1 MARSSTPVPKPS
13 PLLALVALG
22 LVYRLH
28 PDWLAVDLQEA
39 SRQHGQSS
47 ERVCRLVTRAIAGFE
62 AVLATLTRR
71 GRPPRE
77 RDADKTQVELVL
89 GRALLAVT
97 TAIVAQTSLRGHA
110 LRELIVGAWQR
121 LAKERGMTQARFCA
135 ALSLPTRTLRS
146 WLKSLPSGGKLSP
159 LFRTPEPPKPPP
171 PPRKRPPRRGRFAF
185 EMMLPETQIGADTTE
200 VSAFGVSLKLVAAQD
215 IGGRDERLFDAVLVD
230 DHESAEHV
238 AHVLTQ
244 ALGGRAGAQAITD
257 QGSPYMAEQTRAA
270 LLALEVEHAAQRE
283 GDPLGKSTVERA
295 FRTVK
300 SIARPLLG
308 LTDRIAASVPAL
320 RDASLAKGIASILIT
335 ALLRA
340 YQHGARAARAAQ
352 TARSRVDPETLSRL
366 AQQSRERAHAVERSR
381 RLLLA
386 HIHEIYQ
393 INSSVRSF
401 VNSLY
406 RYPLD
411 VLREAERAF
420 RDQVHRDD
428 IRDRSS
434 YFAAL
439 VRRFHNLWRTE
450 QTRASRAR
458 AHEEQA
464 SRQRAHDDA
473 IRAIWHQDPAAWLRD
488 ALELL
493 SLQWLPEQGSLLFD
507 GAGLGLGWVRAALR
521 RLADLFGSAAAT
533 DIASGVLHGF
543 LAAHAQLGHQGKSA
557 IEALVRRHL
566 PPPTSTLTPTPD
578 LAVHQTPVMFRN
590 TGQNQRPPP
599 SARLQN

>member
-1 MARSSTPVPKPS
+1 MARSSTPVLKPS

-28 PDWLAVDLQEA
+28 PDWLAVNLQQA
-39 SRQHGQSS
+39 SRQHGESP

-62 AVLATLTRR
+62 AVLVALTRR
-71 GRPPRE
+71 GRPPRQRE
-77 RDADKTQVELVL
+77 ADQMQTELVL
-89 GRALLAVT
+89 GRALLTVT
-97 TAIVAQTSLRGHA
+97 TAIVAQASLRGHA

-121 LAKERGMTQARFCA
+121 LAKEPGMTQARFCA
-135 ALSLPTRTLRS
+135 ALSLPARTLRS
-146 WLKSLPSGGKLSP
+146 WLKTLPSGGRPSP
-159 LFRTPEPPKPPP
+159 LFGTPEPVKPQR

-185 EMMLPETQIGADTTE
+185 DVMLPQTQIGADTTDL
-200 VSAFGVSLKLVAAQD
+200 SAFGVGLKLVAAQD

-244 ALGGRAGAQAITD
+244 ALGDRAGAQAITD
-257 QGSPYMAEQTRAA
+257 QGTPYMAEQTRAA
-270 LLALEVEHAAQRE
+270 LAALEVEHAAQRE

-308 LTDRIAASVPAL
+308 LTDRIAANVPAL
-320 RDASLAKGIASILIT
+320 HDASLAKGIASLLIT

-340 YQHGARAARAAQ
+340 YLHGARAARAAQ
-352 TARSRVDPETLSRL
+352 QARGGLDSEALSRL
-366 AQQSRERAHAVERSR
+366 AQQSRERARADERSR

-386 HIHEIYQ
+386 HIHEVYQ
-393 INSSVRSF
+393 IQTSVRSF
-401 VNSLY
+401 VNSFY

-411 VLREAERAF
+411 VLREAEQAF
-420 RDQVHRDD
+420 QAQVHRDD

-439 VRRFHNLWRTE
+439 VRRFHGLWRT
-450 QTRASRAR
+450 QQARASHQRAQD
-458 AHEEQA
+458 EQA
-464 SRQRAHDDA
+464 SRQQAHQDA
-473 IRAIWHQDPAAWLRD
+473 IRAVWHQDPAAWLRD

-493 SLQWLPEQGSLLFD
+493 SLQWRPALGTLLFD
-507 GAGLGLGWVRAALR
+507 GAGLGLGWVRASLR
-521 RLADLFGSAAAT
+521 RLADLFGPTAAA

-543 LAAHAQLGHQGKSA
+543 LAAHAELGPEGKSA
-557 IEALVRRHL
+557 IQALVLRHL
-566 PPPTSTLTPTPD
+566 PPPTARAHAQD
-578 LAVHQTPVMFRN
+578 LAGRKTPIKLHN
-590 TGQNQRPPP
+590 TGRNQRPPP
-599 SARLQN
+599 SARLPD